1 YTYFTCAAVFG
12 LVIGLLFSVFPGLP
26 TSGLSWLVSIV
37 TLIIGFVISYVL
49 GLFTAEVET
58 K

>member
-1 YTYFTCAAVFG
+1 S
-12 LVIGLLFSVFPGLP
+12 LFSVFPGLP

-49 GLFTAEVET
+49 GQFTAEAET